1 MLSLWDVVTIAAYV
15 LAMVWHH
22 WLYCEELLSPL
33 WSEEDSVNSIRI
45 PILKIED
52 VLVASIQ
59 VALHDASAVQFK
71 DDLLQK
77 IHDTKA
83 RGVIIDLTA
92 IDVVDSFIGRM
103 IADIAAMS
111 GLMGARVILTGL
123 QPAVAITLV
132 ELGLELQGVLTALNL
147 EKGLALMKNQVDQ
160 TTEEG
165 GDGPA

>member
-1 MLSLWDVVTIAAYV
+1 MNGV
-15 LAMVWHH
+15 
-22 WLYCEELLSPL
+22 
-33 WSEEDSVNSIRI
+33 RI
-45 PILKIED
+45 PILKVGD

-59 VALHDASAVQFK
+59 TALHDTTAIQFK

-92 IDVVDSFIGRM
+92 LDVVDSFIGRM

-111 GLMGARVILTGL
+111 GLMGTRVVLTGL

-132 ELGLELQGVLTALNL
+132 ELGLELPRVLTALNL
-147 EKGLALMKNQVDQ
+147 EKGLAMMQSQRDEK
-160 TTEEG
+160 EEE
-165 GDGPA
+165 DGTPG

>member
-1 MLSLWDVVTIAAYV
+1 M
-15 LAMVWHH
+15 
-22 WLYCEELLSPL
+22 
-33 WSEEDSVNSIRI
+33 NNIRI
-45 PILKIED
+45 PILKVGD
-52 VLVASIQ
+52 VLIASIQ

-103 IADIAAMS
+103 IADIASMA
-111 GLMGARVILTGL
+111 GLMGTRVVLTGL

-132 ELGLELQGVLTALNL
+132 ELGLELPRVLTALNL
-147 EKGLALMKNQVDQ
+147 EKGLDVMRNQVAWD
-160 TTEEG
+160 EEIS
-165 GDGPA
+165 DGTG

>member
-1 MLSLWDVVTIAAYV
+1 MNNL
-15 LAMVWHH
+15 
-22 WLYCEELLSPL
+22 
-33 WSEEDSVNSIRI
+33 RI
-45 PILKIED
+45 PILKVGD
-52 VLVASIQ
+52 VLIASIQ

-103 IADIAAMS
+103 IADIAAMA

-132 ELGLELQGVLTALNL
+132 ELGLELTGVLTALNL
-147 EKGLALMKNQVDQ
+147 EKGLAMMQNQVDQ
-160 TTEEG
+160 AEEG